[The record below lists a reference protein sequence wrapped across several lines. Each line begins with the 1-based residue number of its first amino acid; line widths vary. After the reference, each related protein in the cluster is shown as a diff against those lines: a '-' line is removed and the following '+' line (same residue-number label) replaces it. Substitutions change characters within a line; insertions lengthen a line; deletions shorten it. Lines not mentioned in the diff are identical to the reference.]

1 MLMCMYYMY
10 IFERKSKT
18 SGLIDGLT
26 HVPNAM
32 IFDLSGVPKVP
43 SPLFTYVTYNLL
55 YTCCW

>member
-1 MLMCMYYMY
+1 MYYMY